1 LQCCSENN
9 DMNEE
14 ITYGKQPEWNEF
26 DLKENKSL
34 LGIKCLQAHPSY
46 FLGINLKKKSTKQN
60 KIKEWW
66 HCVHVQFSKMYNKQV
81 RT

>member
-1 LQCCSENN
+1 
-9 DMNEE
+9 
-14 ITYGKQPEWNEF
+14 
-26 DLKENKSL
+26 LKENKSL